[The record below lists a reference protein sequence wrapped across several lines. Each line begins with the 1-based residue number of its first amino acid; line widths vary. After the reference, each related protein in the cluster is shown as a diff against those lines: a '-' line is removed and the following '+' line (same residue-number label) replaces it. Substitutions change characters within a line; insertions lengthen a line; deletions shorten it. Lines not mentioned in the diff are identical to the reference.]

1 MSYGVSSNRYR
12 EMEIN
17 SMSPAKRVV
26 LMYSHL
32 VASLQQARGFIV
44 ANDIVG
50 REGRLA
56 KAEGIVMELAV
67 SLDREQGGVLA
78 AELSAIYA
86 WMLSEMAKVHRKPD
100 LKRLDGLI
108 ELARELHGAWDAAAQ
123 QIGTDAAQA
132 VA

>member
-1 MSYGVSSNRYR
+1 MGNRYR

-26 LMYSHL
+26 LMYTHL

-44 ANDIVG
+44 SGDIEA

-67 SLDREQGGVLA
+67 SLDRDNGGTLA
-78 AELSAIYA
+78 QELSGIYA
-86 WMLSEMAKVHRKPD
+86 WMLTEITKVHRKAD
-100 LKRLDGLI
+100 LASLDALI
-108 ELARELHGAWDAAAQ
+108 AIARELHEAWDAAAQ
-123 QIGTDAAQA
+123 QMGAEAAEA